1 MAKITAFRGMR
12 PAANTSVDSFVA
24 PPYDVISPAQR
35 EAYRAKGT
43 SFTEL
48 TLPDSYPIAAETLK
62 RWIADGVLKQDDQ
75 PSYYLY
81 EQLFDVSGKQYRRL
95 GLFCLLQLAEYAEGV
110 VFPHEN
116 TQSGAKADR
125 LELQKATKANLEPIY
140 LLGEDA
146 QGELQSLL
154 ESWADQL
161 TPIAATQQPD
171 GWHKLSIINDPE
183 KVALV
188 TKVVG
193 PQRLWIAD
201 GHHRYET
208 ALNYRREVGGASTEN
223 MMLVISSFKDPG
235 LVIMPTHRLIEAVP
249 AGSYE
254 MMLTEL
260 AGNFNVAACT
270 ADDAWAKLNAIEGN
284 RCFAYVGKDGRA
296 FTADLK
302 AEADLT
308 AIMPEGTPVD
318 FHKLDTALL
327 QFCALQPLLGISEE
341 QLRQKKGIHYTP
353 EASEALDSLKNGE
366 AEGVFLL
373 KGISVE
379 QMRLVALAGCK
390 MPPKSTYFYPKLISG
405 IVFRQI

>member
-1 MAKITAFRGMR
+1 MATIKAFTGIR
-12 PAANTSVDSFVA
+12 PCANTCVDHFVA

-35 EAYRAKGT
+35 DAYRKAGV

-48 TLPDSYPIAAETLK
+48 SLPDSYPQAADTLNK
-62 RWIADGVLKQDDQ
+62 WINDGTIKQDNQ
-75 PSYYLY
+75 PCYYLY
-81 EQLFDVSGKQYRRL
+81 EQIFDVNGQQLRRL
-95 GLFCLLQLAEYAEGV
+95 GIFCLLQLAEYSEGI

-146 QGELQSLL
+146 QGNLQCLL
-154 ESWADQL
+154 EELAQKL
-161 TPIAATQQPD
+161 TPVAETHQPD
-171 GWHKLSIINDPE
+171 GWHKLSIISDANQIQAVTAA
-183 KVALV
+183 VA
-188 TKVVG
+188 

-208 ALNYRREVGGASTEN
+208 ALNYRREVGGAETEH

-235 LVIMPTHRLIEAVP
+235 LVIMPTHRLIESVP
-249 AGSYE
+249 RGSYQK
-254 MMLTEL
+254 MMDAL
-260 AGNFNVAACT
+260 ADKFNVAECT
-270 ADDAWAKLNAIEGN
+270 ADNAWAKLNAIDGN
-284 RCFAYVGKDGRA
+284 ACFAYVGKDGLG
-296 FTADLK
+296 FTASLK
-302 AEADLT
+302 DSADLSEV
-308 AIMPEGTPVD
+308 MPKDTPVD
-318 FHKLDTALL
+318 FHHLDTALL
-327 QFCALQPLLGISEE
+327 QFCVLQPLLGISEE

-353 EASEALDSLKNGE
+353 EASEALDALKSDE
-366 AEGVFLL
+366 AAGIFLL

-405 IVFRQI
+405 IVFRKI